1 MVGSRSDSRC
11 ALLVYL
17 LVSCP
22 FLQVAG
28 DRAQQGGELGQA
40 GSLNLETLDEDALL
54 DGALDEAVA
63 QQYLDAQGCPVLSWR
78 KATKTYHF
86 EVGDP
91 ESSEGAMAI
100 AYKRAGVKEEHKDK
114 LWVHRNAVWTI
125 RPDNKSSG
133 WFSWKAD
140 KVIWEATPIE
150 GKQVETYV
158 VDLTDGALIRMVD
171 NGAVEITDACGQLTR
186 IKDGVYY
193 REHVMEKSLDEIDEA
208 VDKEEEK
215 LERMEEEGGAA
226 AAKDMAVSDA
236 TSTLRRYSAKG
247 FKGGAKIG
255 LGFHAVTLLA
265 MSSAPTLAHS
275 LVFLSIGTLAGGA
288 IFGIVGTVVGIG
300 AAVKAYRTAKK
311 DAREH
316 GMPADEKLFEKLRC
330 HREVY
335 EWCSHGEEEK
345 AYLKAKGTCEVTA
358 PRAECGRRRRRGGA

>member
-1 MVGSRSDSRC
+1 MAGNHEGLRC
-11 ALLVYL
+11 ALLAYL
-17 LVSCP
+17 LLSCP

-28 DRAQQGGELGQA
+28 ARRAQQGEELEHA
-40 GSLNLETLDEDALL
+40 GSFDLEALDEDALM
-54 DGALDEAVA
+54 DGALDETVA
-63 QQYLDAQGCPVLSWR
+63 RQYLDAQGCPTLSWR

-86 EVGDP
+86 DVGDP

-100 AYKRAGVKEEHKDK
+100 EYKRAGVKEDHDDK
-114 LWVHRNAVWTI
+114 LVVHRNAVWTI

-150 GKQVETYV
+150 GKKVETYI
-158 VDLTDGALIRMVD
+158 VDLNDGAMIRMVD

-193 REHVMEKSLDEIDEA
+193 RESVMEKSLGEIDEA
-208 VDKEEEK
+208 VEKEEEK
-215 LERMEEEGGAA
+215 LGQMEEEEVG
-226 AAKDMAVSDA
+226 DTAVSDA
-236 TSTLRRYSAKG
+236 TSTLRGYSSRG
-247 FKGGAKIG
+247 FKRGAKIG

-275 LVFLSIGTLAGGA
+275 LVFLGIGTLAGGA
-288 IFGIVGTVVGIG
+288 VFGIVGTVVGIG